1 MNRDDIIRLVWEVGA
16 DIEQIDVYND
26 RPVYNLVF
34 CEEELERFAAL
45 VSAHEREECAQLL
58 ESGRIS
64 CPNNPDME
72 PYVVKLLGDAA
83 FVIRKRG
90 EE

>member
-1 MNRDDIIRLVWEVGA
+1 MNIQELWTKAGGHYDAGNQHTYPRYTIDDPEK
-16 DIEQIDVYND
+16 
-26 RPVYNLVF
+26 
-34 CEEELERFAAL
+34 FAAL
-45 VSAHEREECAQLL
+45 VAAHEREACATLL

-72 PYVVKLLGDAA
+72 PYIVKLLGDAA

-90 EE
+90 EV